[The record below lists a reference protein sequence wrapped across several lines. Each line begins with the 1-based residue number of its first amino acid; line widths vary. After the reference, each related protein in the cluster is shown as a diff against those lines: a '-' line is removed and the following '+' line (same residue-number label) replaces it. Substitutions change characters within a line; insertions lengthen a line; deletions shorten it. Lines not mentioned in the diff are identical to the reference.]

1 MDAVAQTKCYKTNCS
16 NCTTSK
22 KVCAACGI
30 VSYCAKSCQVEDW
43 RRHKKLCLELRKF
56 QVLIDNKTSEIFQLC
71 EAQKRVLNGI
81 SFDLP
86 PIDQEYQKKYGPG
99 LDAFFIKC
107 NLSEIKE
114 MIESNLRN
122 LLKDHDTMEDRL
134 KRWQEISPNLVDF
147 VSHAMPGDIFIKKR
161 YLPYCPGAPQQFRNS
176 PLPAPGVL
184 KNGTTMVEF
193 GFVDFGISF
202 DGIDSLDPDGAPVHI
217 FGYEMEPFC
226 VAKTMVMLEMMKDV
240 STSPR
245 SIVEVW
251 MSSLWTQAAYNTFQ
265 SSVKAILK
273 RSTNSS
279 DEKGIHEKV
288 KAILKFWGEVPPMP
302 RKEAIAFQLKGT
314 FLGDLLTF
322 MQCCSLSSEAD
333 RVAATRYC
341 LTKALYED
349 EETTVGSVLMC
360 HTKEEIG
367 IKQLFSS
374 CTEAVPSFAHLSSC
388 YLSGDRKEEHG
399 KASSSF
405 LGRAKDYLEDKMENY
420 MKCVHKG
427 TLIFIPKLGTVS
439 ANNNEMIKE
448 VKEMDPFIVSWSNII
463 DYIEPSSFHT
473 IAKEISGLNT
483 IHYVHSCNW
492 TSRVYGTDIFDVN
505 DKVKLFFYSLGLF
518 TCEQSAGNYIGI
530 AENAPHHYRNVCSI
544 ALGRKYVDAFFRYF
558 FHGEDVSCAC
568 FASKCPLPMPH
579 PFARN
584 DTTAFV
590 VFAYKESGIK
600 FGQDAYEF

>member
-1 MDAVAQTKCYKTNCS
+1 LRNCILLRKILSSRRLEAPQKTMLR
-16 NCTTSK
+16 
-22 KVCAACGI
+22 A
-30 VSYCAKSCQVEDW
+30 
-43 RRHKKLCLELRKF
+43 RKF
-56 QVLIDNKTSEIFQLC
+56 QNLTNNKTPEILHLC
-71 EAQKRVLNGI
+71 EAQKRALDRI

-86 PIDQEYQKKYGPG
+86 QIDQEYQKKYGPG
-99 LDAFFIKC
+99 LDVFFLKC
-107 NLSEIKE
+107 NLSAIKE

-176 PLPAPGVL
+176 PLPSPAVL
-184 KNGTTMVEF
+184 KNGTTMIEF
-193 GFVDFGISF
+193 GFVDLGISF
-202 DGIDSLDPDGAPVHI
+202 DGIDSLDPNGAPVHI

-226 VAKTMVMLEMMKDV
+226 VAKTTVMLEMMKDV

-245 SIVEVW
+245 SIVEEW
-251 MSSLWTQAAYNTFQ
+251 MSSLWTQATYNTFQ
-265 SSVKAILK
+265 SSANVILQ
-273 RSTNSS
+273 RAANSS
-279 DEKGIHEKV
+279 DEKGVHEKL
-288 KAILKFWGEVPPMP
+288 KAILNFLGKVPKMP
-302 RKEAIAFQLKGT
+302 RKEAITFQLKGT
-314 FLGDLLTF
+314 TIGDLLTF
-322 MQCCSLSSEAD
+322 MQCCSLSSEVD
-333 RVAATRYC
+333 RVAATRYY

-349 EETTVGSVLMC
+349 EETTVGSVVMC

-374 CTEAVPSFAHLSSC
+374 CTEAVPSFAHLSSIF
-388 YLSGDRKEEHG
+388 YLSGDRKKEYR

-405 LGRAKDYLEDKMENY
+405 MGRAKDYLEDKMENY

-439 ANNNEMIKE
+439 ANNKEMIKE

-463 DYIEPSSFHT
+463 DYIEPSSIHA
-473 IAKEISGLNT
+473 IAKEISGHNT

-492 TSRVYGTDIFDVN
+492 TSRVYGTDILDIN
-505 DKVKLFFYSLGLF
+505 DKAKLFFYSLGLI
-518 TCEQSAGNYIGI
+518 TCEQSAGIYIGI
-530 AENAPHHYRNVCSI
+530 AENAPHHYRNICSI
-544 ALGRKYVDAFFRYF
+544 GLGRKYVDTFFRYF

-568 FASKCPLPMPH
+568 FASKCPLPMPY
-579 PFARN
+579 PFSRN
-584 DTTAFV
+584 DATAFV